1 VVATKLIGHSKEVE
15 ELPLQLKVLE
25 ITGKLLSL
33 EEQDLLR
40 KSESRI
46 DTTAVVR
53 ESKEPKSL

>member
-1 VVATKLIGHSKEVE
+1 VAATKLIGHSKEVE
-15 ELPLQLKVLE
+15 ELPLQLRVLE

-46 DTTAVVR
+46 DTTAVV
-53 ESKEPKSL
+53 KELQELR